1 MTRTLSLMIV
11 IGGATALVVFMMAQ
25 GHDPIGGLLRQ
36 DEMASLG
43 IKLIWAVFFGGL
55 VLAAFRGKLSRAIE
69 AIFLWG
75 LIAVLIGVGY
85 TYRYELGEVADRV
98 LAELIPGRA
107 ATRGNSVE
115 VVRTAGGDFAV
126 DARVNSAAV
135 PMVLDTGA
143 SSVVLT
149 TDAARD
155 AGLPTAFLS
164 YSVRVDTANGHTQA
178 APVTLDRVSIGGITE
193 RGVPALIAQ
202 PGQLKTSLLGMTF
215 LNRLESWEV
224 RGTRLVLRAH
234 PVKAR

>member
-85 TYRYELGEVADRV
+85 TYRYELSEVADRV
-98 LAELIPGRA
+98 LAELIPGRT

-115 VVRTAGGDFAV
+115 VVPPASCSPPTRRAMPDCRPRFSAIQSGSIPRTATP
-126 DARVNSAAV
+126 R
-135 PMVLDTGA
+135 P
-143 SSVVLT
+143 
-149 TDAARD
+149 R
-155 AGLPTAFLS
+155 
-164 YSVRVDTANGHTQA
+164 R
-178 APVTLDRVSIGGITE
+178 
-193 RGVPALIAQ
+193 
-202 PGQLKTSLLGMTF
+202 
-215 LNRLESWEV
+215 
-224 RGTRLVLRAH
+224 
-234 PVKAR
+234 